1 MYLRC
6 SRCHEPTWIR
16 SLIPGLVEDS
26 IECQDCGHEHDLSRS
41 NKLGETVKEQYEI
54 ANEFATRN
62 GVDLPTAYSI
72 LLGLMSMQEARDA
85 DAAQKET
92 QRKKA
97 DPPQAFEPSADSLTQ
112 AEDSLTQTM
121 DAAAR
126 AVDATAPA
134 IYKPAPATQRRV
146 SPPRRRK
153 TPPHE
158 EQTVTI
164 HVERDMAEERRQL
177 TWSQLALLIV
187 LAALTLGFSGR
198 HAYRTWRGLVEEGR
212 VAQEITTASAE
223 AFKNAEEKV
232 LAEARKSASGQPH
245 ALRATVRRDD
255 EGLVTQVSGSNP
267 MTVLEAY
274 CKAASGPYE
283 REPLE
288 LAQATP
294 PGPDQRYGI
303 FRDFSRLESNR
314 AIRIIQDRETQRWV
328 VGDGRTPIQ
337 TREAPADP
345 DTIRRASLSGGH

>member
-6 SRCHEPTWIR
+6 RRCHEPTWIR
-16 SLIPGLVEDS
+16 SLVPGLVEDS

-41 NKLGETVKEQYEI
+41 NELGETVKEQYEI
-54 ANEFATRN
+54 ANEFATGN
-62 GVDLPTAYSI
+62 GVDLPTAYSV
-72 LLGLMSMQEARDA
+72 LLGLMTLQEARDA

-92 QRKKA
+92 QREKA
-97 DPPQAFEPSADSLTQ
+97 APPQTFEPSADSL
-112 AEDSLTQTM
+112 DSLTQAM
-121 DAAAR
+121 DAAAQ
-126 AVDATAPA
+126 AVDATAA
-134 IYKPAPATQRRV
+134 TIYKPAPATQRRA
-146 SPPRRRK
+146 SPPPRRK

-158 EQTVTI
+158 EQTVTV

-198 HAYRTWRGLVEEGR
+198 HAYRTWSGLVEEGR
-212 VAQEITTASAE
+212 AAQEITTASAE

-232 LAEARKSASGQPH
+232 LAEARKSASGKPH

-294 PGPDQRYGI
+294 PSPDQRYGI

-328 VGDGRTPIQ
+328 AGDGRTPIQ

-345 DTIRRASLSGGH
+345 DTIRRASLSGGR